1 MSGKESTGP
10 QRATKQRSAIK
21 DALVSAAGFRSAQE
35 LHDELKAEGRRV
47 GLTTVYR
54 NLQALASAGEV
65 DVLRTS
71 EGEAIYRRCGSGDH
85 HHHLVCTECG
95 NSVEV
100 ASQEIESW
108 AADVARQ
115 HGFTPVDHTAE
126 IFGICS
132 KCRARSR

>member
-1 MSGKESTGP
+1 MSEMNRKSPGP
-10 QRATKQRSAIK
+10 PRSTKQRTAIK
-21 DALVSAAGFRSAQE
+21 DALVAAKGFRTAQE
-35 LHDELKAEGRRV
+35 LHDELRAEGQRV

-54 NLQALASAGEV
+54 NLQALAGAGEV

-71 EGEAIYRRCGSGDH
+71 EGEAIYRRCGTGEH

-100 ASQEIESW
+100 GSEEVEAWASR
-108 AADVARQ
+108 VAEH

-126 IFGICS
+126 VFGICAGCS
-132 KCRARSR
+132 K